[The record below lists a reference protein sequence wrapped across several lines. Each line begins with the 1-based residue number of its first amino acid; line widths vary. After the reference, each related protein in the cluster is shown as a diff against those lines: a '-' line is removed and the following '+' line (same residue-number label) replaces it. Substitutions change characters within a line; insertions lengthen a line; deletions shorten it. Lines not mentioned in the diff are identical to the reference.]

1 MLALSVITV
10 LLIILTSLV
19 ILFKKPGRFSNA
31 AFSISLF
38 FTACVIAGDTLSV
51 IQPDSYIAW
60 KQFVFICEAIMAPSW
75 LLFTLSFAKTDFR
88 KTMGLVSKL
97 LLFLFPLLAVFLLL
111 LPHKLFF
118 YSPEFESEK
127 ILFLGNAGFIFNLL
141 ILLFSVWSIINLEA
155 TLKSSSGTARWQIKY
170 ALIGIGGIFAVN
182 IFYYSHAL
190 LYRSINMNLLPVR
203 TGVVLISVILILF
216 SLLRHRFMEVE
227 VTISRRIFF
236 RSMSLII
243 VGLYLLGLGL
253 IGEGMRYLDPK
264 IGKNIAVFLGF
275 AGAMGVL
282 VLILSEQLRKKT
294 QVFINKNFYSQ
305 KYDYRSQWLQFTHR
319 ISSKYSFDELLL
331 SIVEGFK
338 DALGVRGASLWLRR
352 KGNGGYYCVKNVDA
366 ASAEAEPGQDIIS
379 FLFDSGWVFD
389 VNNKN
394 CRTVADQN
402 LEFIEKNKASL
413 IVPLMDK
420 NNLAGF
426 VILRENLA
434 GNDYNYEDYDLL
446 KALARQA
453 TSAIMNA
460 RLTEELAESREIEA
474 MGRLSSFIMH
484 DLKNA
489 TSVLSLLTENAERH
503 IDNPEFQ
510 KDAIKS
516 ISGTAVTMKEL
527 MQKLRN
533 FPSRINMNFEY
544 GDIGTLVKEVITDLN
559 FNGPAI
565 LGENSML
572 TFKEIE
578 PVKTIID
585 RNEIK
590 KVILNLVINAIDA
603 TGEQGKIDITV
614 GRHDNSGFIK
624 ISDNGVGM
632 QNEFIETALFKPFK
646 TTKSKGLGV
655 GLYQCKTIVDSH
667 SGKIKVKSKVGEGAE
682 FTVYLPISNLLLESS
697 LPVRLAGL
705 RPEKKI

>member
-1 MLALSVITV
+1 MIVLSIVTV
-10 LLIILTSLV
+10 LLIILAALV
-19 ILFKKPGRFSNA
+19 ILFKNPRRFSNVT
-31 AFSISLF
+31 FSISLF
-38 FTACVIAGDTLSV
+38 LTACVIAGDTMCV
-51 IQPDSYIAW
+51 INPGSFIAW
-60 KQFVFICEAIMAPSW
+60 KKSVFICEAIMAPSW

-88 KTMGLVSKL
+88 KTMGVVSKL
-97 LLFLFPLLAVFLLL
+97 LLCLFPLLAVFLLL
-111 LPHKLFF
+111 LPQKLFF

-141 ILLFSVWSIINLEA
+141 ILLFSIVSIINLEA

-203 TGVVLISVILILF
+203 TGIVLISVILIIF
-216 SLLRHRFMEVE
+216 SLLRHKFMEVE
-227 VTISRRIFF
+227 VTVSRRIFF
-236 RSMSLII
+236 RSLSLII

-253 IGEGMRYLDPK
+253 IGEGLRYLDPK

-282 VLILSEQLRKKT
+282 VLILSEQLRRRT

-338 DALGVRGASLWLRR
+338 DALSVRGASLWFR
-352 KGNGGYYCVKNVDA
+352 KKDNGGYYRVKNVDA
-366 ASAEAEPGQDIIS
+366 ASPEVEPGKDIIS
-379 FLFDSGWVFD
+379 FLCDTGWVFD

-394 CRTVADQN
+394 CRAVADRN
-402 LEFIEKNKASL
+402 PEFIEKNKASL
-413 IVPLMDK
+413 IVPLLDK
-420 NNLAGF
+420 NNLTGF
-426 VILRENLA
+426 IILRENLA

-460 RLTEELAESREIEA
+460 RLTEELAESREMEA

-516 ISGTAVTMKEL
+516 ISGTAVTMNEL

-533 FPSRINMNFEY
+533 LPSRMNMNFDF
-544 GDIGTLVKEVITDLN
+544 GDMGAIVREVITELN
-559 FNGPAI
+559 FKGPAR
-565 LGENSML
+565 LGGKSML

-578 PVKTIID
+578 PVKTIMD
-585 RNEIK
+585 RDEIK
-590 KVILNLVINAIDA
+590 KVILNIVINAIDA
-603 TGEQGKIDITV
+603 TEGQGKIDITV
-614 GRHDNSGFIK
+614 GRQDNSGFIK

-646 TTKSKGLGV
+646 TTKPKGLGV

-667 SGKIKVKSKVGEGAE
+667 SGKIKVKSKAGEGTE
-682 FTVYLPISNLLLESS
+682 FTVYLPI
-697 LPVRLAGL
+697 
-705 RPEKKI
+705 K